1 MFTCTICTR
10 FVGKS
15 FAAVLRHIGT
25 AHRYDPGLSIKCGI
39 MSCPGVYTNF
49 ESFRSHVYRKH
60 REELFLSNG
69 ESSCNTEDA
78 SQDDGVL
85 MSENSRDV
93 FNAQPTIHSGG
104 DSLKLNAAKFLLK
117 TKEECKLTQ
126 ASLDAIVSGVKGL
139 WSQAMD
145 DLKEKMREVLPE
157 TCNVFDDLIFTASPF
172 DGLETQYFQEKF
184 YRENF
189 GYIVSSKLM
198 LKYMCT

>member
-1 MFTCTICTR
+1 MFTCTICTH

-39 MSCPGVYTNF
+39 KSCPGVFTNF

-60 REELFLSNG
+60 REELFLPNG
-69 ESSCNTEDA
+69 DDTRSTED
-78 SQDDGVL
+78 SQHNGVL
-85 MSENSRDV
+85 TSDNPGDIDNS
-93 FNAQPTIHSGG
+93 QPTILSGG

-139 WSQAMD
+139 WSQAID
-145 DLKEKMREVLPE
+145 ELKDKMQEVLPE
-157 TCNVFDDLIFTASPF
+157 TCNIFDYSIFTVSPF

-189 GYIVSSKLM
+189 GYIVS
-198 LKYMCT
+198 